1 MPRDASTP
9 AETDREQQLLRE
21 VAALAQRLLSAPRDE
36 LDAQIQAS
44 LSQAAGVVGADR
56 VFLTVFGRRGGPA
69 ASYQWVRPGLERH
82 TPPQLLDQQERFPWA
97 TAKVLAGELILIPDP
112 AKLPDAAAAERE
124 RLLARGVRSLL
135 TIPIHPSRRVLGY
148 QVFECWQ
155 EARDWSA
162 AEISLVRVMSEIF
175 ASSVIAR
182 RTEEALRTSEARFRA
197 IAENAPQLIAEIG
210 PGGEVL
216 YVGSRVRDLLGYE
229 PEGLRGRSGFDFL
242 HPEDGAVSP
251 ELLRAVARGEEGHA
265 VCRVLHADGSF
276 RWLDLTVQPFESER
290 GERRF
295 VGMGVD
301 ITEARRLQEALR
313 DSQAQL
319 FQAQKMEAVGRLA
332 GGVAH
337 DFNNL
342 LLVIGG
348 NVAQVVEEGGLGEE
362 ARAAAR
368 DALDA
373 VDRAASLT
381 RQLLSFS
388 RRELVAPRP
397 VDLNEVVRSI
407 QGLLHRLLGEHIEL
421 RVQLAP
427 KPAVVRGDRGQLE
440 QVLVNLAVNA
450 RDAMRDG
457 GTLWILTETRRLD
470 EPEVARLGLERAGL
484 HHALVVRD
492 TGVGID
498 PRAADHI
505 FEPFYTTKEPGQ
517 GTGLGL
523 SIVYNVVHQA
533 GGTVRVE
540 GAPGQGATFEV
551 VLPAAQGAVLAE
563 AEPAP
568 ERPAPAR
575 GRLLL
580 VEDEPAV
587 RRLVRRMLE
596 RNGYEVVI
604 AADGREA
611 LLRAEELDAPLDLL
625 ISDVVMPA
633 LGGPELA
640 RRLRRRFPQLAVLFV
655 SGYPRD
661 FQTGETPGDEA
672 FLAKPFTQEQLL
684 SSVAKLLG
692 QPHAQLLVPPRERP
706 TR

>member
-1 MPRDASTP
+1 MTRPAATP
-9 AETDREQQLLRE
+9 AGTDREQRLLRE
-21 VAALAQRLLSAPRDE
+21 VASLAQRLLSAPRAE

-44 LSQAAGVVGADR
+44 LCQAAGVVGADR
-56 VFLTVFGRRGGPA
+56 VFLSVFGRRGGPP
-69 ASYQWVRPGLERH
+69 ASYEWVRPGLEH
-82 TPPQLLDQQERFPWA
+82 HAPPKFLDQRERFPWA
-97 TAKVLAGELILIPDP
+97 TAKVLAGELMLVPDP
-112 AKLPDAAAAERE
+112 AELPDAAAAERE
-124 RLLARGVRSLL
+124 RLLARGVKSLV
-135 TIPIHPSRRVLGY
+135 TIPIRPAERVLGY

-155 EARDWSA
+155 EARHWSD

-182 RTEEALRTSEARFRA
+182 RTEEALRASEARFRA
-197 IAENAPQLIAEIG
+197 IAENAPQVIAEIG
-210 PGGEVL
+210 SRGEIL
-216 YVGSRVRDLLGYE
+216 YVGARVRELLGYE
-229 PEGLRGRSGFDFL
+229 PDALRGRSGYEFL
-242 HPEDGAVSP
+242 HPEDEAIPPG
-251 ELLRAVARGEEGHA
+251 LLEAAARGEEGRA
-265 VCRVLHADGSF
+265 VCRVRHADGSY
-276 RWLDLTVQPFESER
+276 RWLDLTVQPFETER

-301 ITEARRLQEALR
+301 VTEARRLQEALR

-348 NVAQVVEEGGLGEE
+348 NLQQVVEEGGLSEE

-368 DALDA
+368 DAMDA

-427 KPAVVRGDRGQLE
+427 KPTVVCGDRGQLE

-457 GTLWILTETRRLD
+457 GTLWIRTETRPLD
-470 EPEVARLGLERAGL
+470 EAEVTRLGLERAGD

-523 SIVYNVVHQA
+523 SIVYNVAQQA

-540 GAPGQGATFEV
+540 GAPGKGATFEV
-551 VLPAAQGAVLAE
+551 ILPAARGGATAE
-563 AEPAP
+563 VVAER
-568 ERPAPAR
+568 ERPAPSG

-587 RRLVRRMLE
+587 RRLVTRMLE
-596 RNGYEVVI
+596 RNGYEVVV

-611 LLRAEELDAPLDLL
+611 LLRAEQSDARLDLL
-625 ISDVVMPA
+625 ITDVVMPA

-640 RRLRRRFPQLAVLFV
+640 RRLRQRFPRLAVLFV

-672 FLAKPFTQEQLL
+672 FLAKPFTREQLL
-684 SSVAKLLG
+684 ASIARLLEE
-692 QPHAQLLVPPRERP
+692 LRERP